1 MCTRFTSHISYEN
14 ITKRVRFGVGRPCPG
29 SFFIKKDQLCY
40 KENHQSINQSINP
53 ISIAR
58 VHITY
63 YILKHTHTIRISLL
77 RILWFE
83 SRMYFVVAKFIC
95 LEISQDLSL
104 IVRWPKSDRNH
115 EFYQRQEILMGYI
128 DAVNSIESLPF
139 VGVPN

>member
-1 MCTRFTSHISYEN
+1 MYPFY
-14 ITKRVRFGVGRPCPG
+14 ITYIVWKYNKESAFWSWQALSREFFHKKRINCV
-29 SFFIKKDQLCY
+29 IKRI
-40 KENHQSINQSINP
+40 INQSINP

-128 DAVNSIESLPF
+128 DVVNSIESLPF